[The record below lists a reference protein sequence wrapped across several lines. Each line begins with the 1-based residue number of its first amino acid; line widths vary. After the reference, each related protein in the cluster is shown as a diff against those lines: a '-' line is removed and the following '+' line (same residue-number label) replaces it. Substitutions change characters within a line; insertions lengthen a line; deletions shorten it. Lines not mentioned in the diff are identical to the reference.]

1 MKRLEANSNSTI
13 NALSDTD
20 DNFEQTILYST
31 NTLTSFLG
39 SYQVLLMES
48 TARTKLSNACSANKV
63 KLNSKIKNKIKFLFF
78 LF

>member
-20 DNFEQTILYST
+20 DIFEQTIVYST
-31 NTLTSFLG
+31 NTLTSFLS

-48 TARTKLSNACSANKV
+48 TARAKLANICSLNKV
-63 KLNSKIKNKIKFLFF
+63 FLIIKIIY
-78 LF
+78 